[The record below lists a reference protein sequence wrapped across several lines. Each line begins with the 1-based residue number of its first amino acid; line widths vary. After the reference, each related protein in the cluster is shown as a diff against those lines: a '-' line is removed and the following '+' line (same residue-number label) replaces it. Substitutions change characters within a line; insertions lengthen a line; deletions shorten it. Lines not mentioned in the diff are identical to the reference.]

1 MKFKVF
7 FSFMVVMTL
16 FSQEIFAGGDRSKT
30 NSLFNS
36 VWGVKNPADKSGSSE
51 NERDNNDS
59 LFHQVWEIKED
70 TSDSTI
76 LMDSSEDEVC
86 SEDEKE
92 VAGQEDD
99 INDTAAK
106 HYDAKEDEEKVNEI
120 NTGREVNKS
129 QAINDAGNTSTT
141 KSKPSM

>member
-99 INDTAAK
+99 INDTA
-106 HYDAKEDEEKVNEI
+106 VNEI